1 MMNLDWQ
8 TGVVLACVTLAAVAL
23 LRPVLQRWRTPVD
36 QASTSPATGDSA
48 ANRSARRSTQPSTT
62 CGSCRGCSSGGCH

>member
-23 LRPVLQRWRTPVD
+23 LRPVLQRWRAPVD

-48 ANRSARRSTQPSTT
+48 ANRLSTSAQPP
-62 CGSCRGCSSGGCH
+62 